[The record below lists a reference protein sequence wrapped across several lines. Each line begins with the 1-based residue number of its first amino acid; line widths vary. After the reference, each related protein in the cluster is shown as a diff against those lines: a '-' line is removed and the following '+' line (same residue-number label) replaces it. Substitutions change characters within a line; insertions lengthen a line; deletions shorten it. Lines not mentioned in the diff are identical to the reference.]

1 MQKVVTRNAL
11 RTFLTIK
18 TPCTRHP
25 LAEGRSAT
33 ASVPS
38 FIGTLC
44 ATTAVAMQWRRR
56 RSVLLNVVATAAE
69 LTVGR
74 VILHALAVFDFD
86 VKLGTFQHVENNVEP
101 DLDIALALSAG
112 VQEPLD
118 LPPGRS
124 SVPTF

>member
-1 MQKVVTRNAL
+1 
-11 RTFLTIK
+11 
-18 TPCTRHP
+18 
-25 LAEGRSAT
+25 
-33 ASVPS
+33 
-38 FIGTLC
+38 
-44 ATTAVAMQWRRR
+44 MQWRRR

-69 LTVGR
+69 LTVGK

-112 VQEPLD
+112 AQEPLD

-124 SVPTF
+124 SVSKILGSRCVDEEVVFGRSRRE